1 MANKST
7 LAQNC
12 VLVRFT
18 TKFWSGIKS
27 DHNLRQHLADSQ
39 SADSG
44 SLNVQ
49 KYLVGNTHSKM
60 FRREL
65 GRVRN
70 DHYYPLTLPWDDNSH
85 DYYEERV
92 VSGWRL
98 CPNKHFD
105 RLTSEMEQAKVAF
118 FKEVDG
124 FLKDYPNLIE
134 EAKTRLGKAFNEFDY
149 PVEDDLRNKFRFE
162 FETTIVPDESQDIR
176 INASETV
183 VKKLEHDIKQR
194 QIINARN
201 CTKILVD
208 DLLEQGQHLSDKLK
222 SYNPKNK
229 RGGGFFKEGS
239 IKVFKRQVELLPTFN
254 ESICGNDSVITK
266 AHQDLVNVVSKLNEA
281 DDIRADDDKSSKA
294 RQDIAKGI
302 EDAIEPVK
310 SGFFGAFDGG
320 KDD

>member
-149 PVEDDLRNKFRFE
+149 PVEDDLRNKFRFDNIKIDKNSYENVDIFIDNYNSSEKKFSNKIIFKNFVKE
-162 FETTIVPDESQDIR
+162 F
-176 INASETV
+176 IN
-183 VKKLEHDIKQR
+183 
-194 QIINARN
+194 N
-201 CTKILVD
+201 
-208 DLLEQGQHLSDKLK
+208 
-222 SYNPKNK
+222 Y
-229 RGGGFFKEGS
+229 
-239 IKVFKRQVELLPTFN
+239 
-254 ESICGNDSVITK
+254 
-266 AHQDLVNVVSKLNEA
+266 
-281 DDIRADDDKSSKA
+281 
-294 RQDIAKGI
+294 
-302 EDAIEPVK
+302 
-310 SGFFGAFDGG
+310 SG
-320 KDD
+320 